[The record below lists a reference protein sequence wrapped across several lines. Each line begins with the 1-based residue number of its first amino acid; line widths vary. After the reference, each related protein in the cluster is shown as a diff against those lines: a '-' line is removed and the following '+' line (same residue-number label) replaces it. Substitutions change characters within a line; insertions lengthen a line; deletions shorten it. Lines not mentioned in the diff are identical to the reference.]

1 MKSMGAGSTYSYSG
15 DSDNVEDESGDESD
29 KVEDESGSESDGG
42 DSGSEES
49 DEDKSDPDDAVD
61 YAVTPMAH

>member
-1 MKSMGAGSTYSYSG
+1 MGAGSTYSYSG

-42 DSGSEES
+42 SEES